1 MTHYPS
7 LNFDL
12 GDTVDM
18 LRDAVYQFAQAEI
31 APIAADID
39 RSNEFFGSIAGDSSD
54 PLSILHSNPRS
65 PCQTLNPTIGFH
77 IIYAYVVI
85 DRVR

>member
-18 LRDAVYQFAQAEI
+18 LRDAVYHFAQSEI

-39 RSNEFFGSIAGDSSD
+39 RSNEFPQS
-54 PLSILHSNPRS
+54 
-65 PCQTLNPTIGFH
+65 TLAETRRDGLARH
-77 IIYAYVVI
+77 H
-85 DRVR
+85 RT

>member
-18 LRDAVYQFAQAEI
+18 LRDAVYHFAQSEI

-39 RSNEFFGSIAGDSSD
+39 RSNEFPNQLWPKLGEMF
-54 PLSILHSNPRS
+54 LL
-65 PCQTLNPTIGFH
+65 
-77 IIYAYVVI
+77 VI
-85 DRVR
+85 TFS